1 MVTILF
7 LVFNIFAKDVVARM
21 YGDLD
26 NALGVRVAT
35 EASLSQ
41 SGSADIAVNTLKQS
55 AQNFFLGSGPGTFN
69 YDYIKFKPAQ
79 INQDNVGWQLTFFSA
94 VSEFTNRAATTGL
107 LGIIALLLIIVAW
120 TIEGFRM
127 LTSEENEVGLP
138 LAVFAGWLGVA
149 VAMFYYP
156 ST

>member
-1 MVTILF
+1 VSAFGGFYFFDQTTRNFCTKINNAKNASFILLMVTILF

-55 AQNFFLGSGPGTFN
+55 AQNFFLGSGPGLS
-69 YDYIKFKPAQ
+69 IM
-79 INQDNVGWQLTFFSA
+79 I
-94 VSEFTNRAATTGL
+94 
-107 LGIIALLLIIVAW
+107 
-120 TIEGFRM
+120 
-127 LTSEENEVGLP
+127 TSNSSP
-138 LAVFAGWLGVA
+138 RR
-149 VAMFYYP
+149 
-156 ST
+156 STRITSDGN